1 MWAFTWQF
9 LMCQKS
15 QAWPAVA
22 CKKNKKQKKNLHP
35 KKEKSEF
42 HPLIVFPYDCNVL
55 HAWLCG
61 PMSPLVSRPV
71 WYAASSA
78 IAMTL
83 FPDLKPWGFR
93 AKSALTQWV
102 PPVLVWKVS
111 WDIFWTAYMPQMEFL
126 PLRKL
131 AVVGN
136 YITLKLP
143 SLVNWC
149 TLGFLNVLLSLV
161 SIQAAAFLFLCC
173 WYDSI
178 SMLLVCQNMKA
189 WTYVSSI
196 SKPGEVKTVAASPE
210 VI

>member
-111 WDIFWTAYMPQMEFL
+111 WDIFWSVYAPNGISSFEKISCCGKLYNSKAAIIGKLVHFGVSQCTSFTCFHPSCSIFI
-126 PLRKL
+126 PL
-131 AVVGN
+131 
-136 YITLKLP
+136 
-143 SLVNWC
+143 
-149 TLGFLNVLLSLV
+149 LL
-161 SIQAAAFLFLCC
+161 I
-173 WYDSI
+173 W
-178 SMLLVCQNMKA
+178 
-189 WTYVSSI
+189 
-196 SKPGEVKTVAASPE
+196 
-210 VI
+210 